1 MSMTRIDKKL
11 SKLAEKMA
19 QMQQEMVE
27 LEAQKAA
34 KLDINSDEIR
44 QLADRIRTL
53 NKESG
58 QSISDILSLVTKA
71 CGGRSPR
78 KTGGTIAIKYRD
90 PANYENTWTGRGIAP
105 LWLQRYEA
113 IGRKR
118 DEFLAK

>member
-19 QMQQEMVE
+19 QMQQEMAA

-58 QSISDILSLVTKA
+58 QSVSDILSLVTKA
-71 CGGRSPR
+71 CGGRTPR
-78 KTGGTIAIKYRD
+78 KTSGSVAIKYRD